1 MSTPLSKEDF
11 MEENL
16 GNRWRFVFAALVM
29 QICLGILYAWS
40 VFRPPLQALN
50 GWDASQAG
58 MPYNFSLLFFTV
70 GMIIAGFWQD
80 KKGPRLVGSVG
91 GVFLGL
97 GCILASFMVQDY
109 TGLVFAYGVL
119 GGLGVGFAYVTPIA
133 TCVKWFPDKRGTI
146 VGLAVLGFGAGSLIF
161 GPVLEGMMGLEALK
175 AKLAAG
181 GSLLNNPELA
191 GNIKGTFLTIGLA
204 FLVFVIGAAQFY
216 KVPPAGYRPPGWNPP
231 TAAGPATKEQFNP
244 GEMLRT
250 WQFYVLWLLYFLG
263 AAVGLVAIGQAKPL
277 ITPAYDSATKAGAW
291 VLTGGWAV
299 GIMAAFNGVG
309 RLAWGS
315 LSDKI
320 GRNLTTF
327 FMFCVYIL
335 ASLLLIF
342 VGVPQT
348 AYLAVLA
355 SLCFIGFAY
364 GGYLAMLPAF
374 TADYYGASKVG
385 TNYGILFTAW
395 GISGMTNNFYLD
407 KYVIKPA
414 IANPSIGFVGG
425 YQKVFWILT
434 VMAVIGAA
442 LALLVKR
449 PIHHLPAAPK

>member
-1 MSTPLSKEDF
+1 

-29 QICLGILYAWS
+29 QVCLGILYAWS

-50 GWDASQAG
+50 GWDASMAG

-91 GVFLGL
+91 GIFLGV
-97 GCILASFMVQDY
+97 GCLLASMMAQNY
-109 TGLVFAYGVL
+109 GGLVFAYGVL

-161 GPVLEGMMGLEALK
+161 GPLLEKMMGLEGITKALKDGGATGDALK
-175 AKLAAG
+175 AA
-181 GSLLNNPELA
+181 LLNNAELA
-191 GNIKGTFLTIGLA
+191 GNIQTTFLALGIA

-216 KVPPAGYRPPGWNPP
+216 KVPPTGYCPAGWTPPVK
-231 TAAGPATKEQFNP
+231 AGPPTKEQFDP
-244 GEMLRT
+244 GEMVRT
-250 WQFYVLWLLYFLG
+250 WQSWALWLIFFLG

-277 ITPAYDSATKAGAW
+277 ITPAYDSASVVGAF

-309 RLAWGS
+309 RLVWGA

-327 FMFCVYIL
+327 FMFCLYIL
-335 ASLLLIF
+335 ASLLL
-342 VGVPQT
+342 
-348 AYLAVLA
+348 
-355 SLCFIGFAY
+355 
-364 GGYLAMLPAF
+364 
-374 TADYYGASKVG
+374 
-385 TNYGILFTAW
+385 LF
-395 GISGMTNNFYLD
+395 S
-407 KYVIKPA
+407 
-414 IANPSIGFVGG
+414 
-425 YQKVFWILT
+425 
-434 VMAVIGAA
+434 
-442 LALLVKR
+442 
-449 PIHHLPAAPK
+449 

>member
-1 MSTPLSKEDF
+1 

-29 QICLGILYAWS
+29 QVCLGILYAWS

-97 GCILASFMVQDY
+97 GCILASFLFQDY
-109 TGLVFAYGVL
+109 WGLVFAYGVL

-161 GPVLEGMMGLEALK
+161 GPLLEKMMGLEGITKALKEGGLGGDALK
-175 AKLAAG
+175 AA
-181 GSLLNNPELA
+181 LLNNTELA
-191 GNIKGTFLTIGLA
+191 GNIQTTFLVVGIA
-204 FLVFVIGAAQFY
+204 FLIFVIGAAQFY
-216 KVPPAGYRPPGWNPP
+216 KVPPLGYKPAGWNPP
-231 TAAGPATKEQFNP
+231 AVAGPPTKEQFDP
-244 GEMLRT
+244 GEMVRT
-250 WQFYVLWLLYFLG
+250 WQAWALWLIFFLG

-277 ITPAYDSATKAGAW
+277 ITPAFDAATALGAF

-309 RLAWGS
+309 RLAWGA

-327 FMFCVYIL
+327 FMFLLYIA
-335 ASLLLIF
+335 ASLLLLFSGIP
-342 VGVPQT
+342 GKN
-348 AYLAVLA
+348 YLSVLA
-355 SLCFIGFAY
+355 GLCLIGFAY
-364 GGYLAMLPAF
+364 GGYLAMMPAF
-374 TADYYGASKVG
+374 TADYFGAKKVG
-385 TNYGILFTAW
+385 TNYGIIFTAW
-395 GISGMTNNFYLD
+395 GISGMANNFYLD
-407 KYVIKPA
+407 KYIIKPA
-414 IANPSIGFVGG
+414 VSAQGAGFEAG
-425 YQKVFWILT
+425 YSRVFWILI
-434 VMAVIGAA
+434 VMAAIGAVLS
-442 LALLVKR
+442 LAVRR
-449 PIHHLPAAPK
+449 PMHAIKE

>member
-1 MSTPLSKEDF
+1 
-11 MEENL
+11 MEQNL

-29 QICLGILYAWS
+29 QVCLGVLYAWS

-50 GWDASQAG
+50 GWDPTMVG

-80 KKGPRLVGSVG
+80 KAGPRLVGSVG
-91 GVFLGL
+91 GIFLGL
-97 GCILASFMVQDY
+97 GCLLASFMVQNY
-109 TGLVFAYGVL
+109 SGLVIAYGVL

-161 GPVLEGMMGLEALK
+161 GPVLEKIMGLEALK
-175 AKLAAG
+175 AQLTAG
-181 GSLLNNPELA
+181 GAGGDALKAALLNNPTLA
-191 GNIKGTFLTIGLA
+191 GNIQTTFLTIGIA
-204 FLVFVIGAAQFY
+204 FLILVIGAAQFY

-231 TAAGPATKEQFNP
+231 TAAGPATKEHFSP
-244 GEMLRT
+244 GEMVRT
-250 WQFYVLWLLYFLG
+250 WQFYALWILYFLG

-277 ITPAYDSATKAGAW
+277 ITPAYDAASKAGLW

-315 LSDKI
+315 LSDKV

-327 FMFCVYIL
+327 LMFCLYIV
-335 ASLLLIF
+335 ASLIMIF
-342 VGVPQT
+342 FGIKNTSYV
-348 AYLAVLA
+348 AVLLG
-355 SLCFIGFAY
+355 LCFTGFAY

-374 TADYYGASKVG
+374 TADYYGSTKVG
-385 TNYGILFTAW
+385 TNYGIIFTAW
-395 GISGMTNNFYLD
+395 GISGMANNFYID
-407 KYVIKPA
+407 SIIKKSAAPGGV
-414 IANPSIGFVGG
+414 GFQAG
-425 YQKVFWILT
+425 YTQVFWTLI
-434 VMAVIGAA
+434 VMAAIGAV
-442 LALLVKR
+442 LALLIKR
-449 PIHHLPAAPK
+449 PIHHLPAE